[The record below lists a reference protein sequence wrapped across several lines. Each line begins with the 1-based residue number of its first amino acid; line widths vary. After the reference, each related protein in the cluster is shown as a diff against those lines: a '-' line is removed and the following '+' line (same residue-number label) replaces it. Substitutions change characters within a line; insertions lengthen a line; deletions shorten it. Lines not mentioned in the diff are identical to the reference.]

1 MIKPVRN
8 SSKLQSE
15 ELLWDMMK
23 REIRGA
29 EDTWWLKTGK
39 QN

>member
-15 ELLWDMMK
+15 ELLWDMMN
-23 REIRGA
+23 REIRGRGGHLMTKNEEA
-29 EDTWWLKTGK
+29 K
-39 QN
+39 

>member
-1 MIKPVRN
+1 MITPVRN

-23 REIRGA
+23 REIRGV
-29 EDTWWLKTGK
+29 EDIS
-39 QN
+39 